1 MSSNQD
7 GLFKKEGVGILVPF
21 AMITLCFAMWG
32 FANDVTSPMVK
43 SFGLIFQMSTFESS
57 FVQVAFYLG
66 YFCMA
71 LPAALFIRRFSF
83 KAGVVMGLAL
93 YALGVLAF
101 VPARSTGTFMAFLP
115 AYFVMTCGLSFLE
128 TSCNPYVYAMGSES
142 TGTRR
147 LNFAQAFNPVGA
159 LMGAMVALTYVSG
172 SLDPTDGATRRQL
185 LMADPLRFDAIKAHD
200 LDILVQP
207 YLYTGLV
214 ILAVLAAVVLTRM
227 PSTDGACDRK
237 GVVSVFV
244 QLLRTKNYREGVVAQ
259 FFYVGAQTVCWTY
272 LMHYGHH
279 VFYDL
284 EGLGRGPAA
293 HHPLLLSRLGPVC
306 RGALRLHLAPD
317 ARRGGAPA
325 GRAGPGRHRLPGG
338 RNPHRGQGGPVV
350 PRGRVGMHEPDVP
363 HHLWHG
369 PYGRSPS
376 SGVCRGR
383 LGDEHSGRQRRAPAA
398 SRHDG

>member
-159 LMGAMVALTYVSG
+159 
-172 SLDPTDGATRRQL
+172 
-185 LMADPLRFDAIKAHD
+185 
-200 LDILVQP
+200 
-207 YLYTGLV
+207 
-214 ILAVLAAVVLTRM
+214 
-227 PSTDGACDRK
+227 
-237 GVVSVFV
+237 
-244 QLLRTKNYREGVVAQ
+244 
-259 FFYVGAQTVCWTY
+259 
-272 LMHYGHH
+272 
-279 VFYDL
+279 
-284 EGLGRGPAA
+284 
-293 HHPLLLSRLGPVC
+293 
-306 RGALRLHLAPD
+306 
-317 ARRGGAPA
+317 
-325 GRAGPGRHRLPGG
+325 
-338 RNPHRGQGGPVV
+338 
-350 PRGRVGMHEPDVP
+350 
-363 HHLWHG
+363 
-369 PYGRSPS
+369 SPS
-376 SGVCRGR
+376 RS
-383 LGDEHSGRQRRAPAA
+383 
-398 SRHDG
+398 